1 MNHAR
6 HTRKNQSHRDA
17 SRYSIECTCDTDVC
31 SCRPMHRTR
40 HFEKRQSQRGVSQ
53 RMVDLAYSIGS
64 EAGSNKIVVGRR
76 EAAERLAQLE
86 DERRLLLKIMDKG
99 GLTVVTDGGALITT
113 YCGANRKH

>member
-1 MNHAR
+1 MHR
-6 HTRKNQSHRDA
+6 TRNRRTDQSHRSV
-17 SRYSIECTCDTDVC
+17 SRYQIDCICDKDIC
-31 SCRPMHRTR
+31 CCQPMHRTR
-40 HFEKRQSQRGVSQ
+40 HFAKRQSQRGVSQ
-53 RMVDLAYSIGS
+53 QMVDLAYSIGS

-99 GLTVVTDGGALITT
+99 GLTIVGDGSALITT